1 MMISPTSESLD
12 EILHSTTLRSEWQ
25 RVEHGD
31 YATEKFTSNLITLK
45 MIVILSD
52 SEESIK
58 LVGQ

>member
-25 RVEHGD
+25 RVEHWVF
-31 YATEKFTSNLITLK
+31 ATQKFPFNTITIK

-58 LVGQ
+58 FVGQ